1 MHEREVL
8 SSRGSSVFSQ
18 SCTFRTRFCFL
29 IWKIKRGGTR
39 PHQPSIGY
47 IGRRGW
53 HATFEICASMFVGY
67 TAVNAT
73 RRGERSREKRG
84 TMKRALMLDGA
95 RSPRSPVRSW
105 TTNSEL
111 RALSLRSGCAASPMR
126 DVAYASPCGARRD
139 AYAGPILTCTCDV
152 CACCAAWCRQAAES
166 FHVGDG
172 APQCEVRQAA
182 TAETS
187 TPDFCTPNK

>member
-1 MHEREVL
+1 MPRSKYVRACL
-8 SSRGSSVFSQ
+8 SV
-18 SCTFRTRFCFL
+18 
-29 IWKIKRGGTR
+29 
-39 PHQPSIGY
+39 
-47 IGRRGW
+47 
-53 HATFEICASMFVGY
+53 
-67 TAVNAT
+67 T
-73 RRGERSREKRG
+73 RRSTQRAVVASERSRERRG

-172 APQCEVRQAA
+172 APQCEVTKLPRLKRARRTFAHQTSDICHWRTRSSCARVRTPRRATVPTTTSSTAA
-182 TAETS
+182 
-187 TPDFCTPNK
+187 